1 MLFRKSEPVA
11 PNRPN
16 LTRTWGE
23 VEELVEQLRSLANDG
38 YGPFHM
44 WVDRGEVVV
53 VIKRD
58 GCEFKGRG
66 QDPWEAAAD
75 LMQKS
80 GLLQAK
86 LAKILERETVQA

>member
-1 MLFRKSEPVA
+1 MFSRSKSVA

-16 LTRTWGE
+16 LIRTWGE
-23 VEELVEQLRSLANDG
+23 VEKLVEQLRELADG
-38 YGPFHM
+38 YSPFHM

-80 GLLQAK
+80 ALLQGK